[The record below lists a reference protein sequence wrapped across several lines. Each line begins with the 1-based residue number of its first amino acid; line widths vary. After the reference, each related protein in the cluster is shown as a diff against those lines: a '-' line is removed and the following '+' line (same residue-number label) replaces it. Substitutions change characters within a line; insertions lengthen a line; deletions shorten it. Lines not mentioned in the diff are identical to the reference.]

1 MRVRR
6 LLGSWLLSLTLAA
19 CTLGSN
25 PGSPA
30 VSSSDPTG
38 PGTSSGPPDAT
49 ARPSPTSRPT
59 PEFPAPT
66 ELQGTW
72 AGVSEAGDDVELEI
86 REAGYTITRF
96 EDLGT
101 ERAFGRVAVDDDTIV
116 FSNSNLCVGDG
127 RYRWSIDGG
136 VLRFEPITPDA
147 CPARADGLED
157 IDYTRG
163 E

>member
-1 MRVRR
+1 MRVRVVLR
-6 LLGSWLLSLTLAA
+6 SCLLSLTLAA
-19 CTLGSN
+19 CTPGSS

-30 VSSSDPTG
+30 VSSSDATG

-49 ARPSPTSRPT
+49 ASSSPTSRPT
-59 PEFPAPT
+59 PEFPAPV

-72 AGVSEAGDDVELEI
+72 AAVSEAGDDLKLEI

-101 ERAFGRVAVDDDTIV
+101 EKAFGRVAVDDDEIV
-116 FSNSNLCVGDG
+116 FSNSNLCVGEG
-127 RYRWSIDGG
+127 RYRWSIHGG
-136 VLRFEPITPDA
+136 VLRFEPIAPDA

-157 IDYTRG
+157 LDYTRG

>member
-6 LLGSWLLSLTLAA
+6 LLLSCLLGLTLAA
-19 CTLGSN
+19 CTLGTS
-25 PGSPA
+25 PGNPA
-30 VSSSDPTG
+30 VSSSDPTR

-59 PEFPAPT
+59 PEFPAPV

-72 AGVSEAGDDVELEI
+72 AAVSEAGDDLELEI
-86 REAGYTITRF
+86 REAGYTMSLLR
-96 EDLGT
+96 DLGP
-101 ERAFGRVAVDDDTIV
+101 ERSSGRVVVDDDEIV

-136 VLRFEPITPDA
+136 VLRFEPIAPDA
-147 CPARADGLED
+147 CPGRADGLED
-157 IDYTRG
+157 INYTRG